1 MKYSLL
7 LLIILQ
13 SIQIQSTDTRDFPAI
28 ILTDPKLKL
37 VDGWIMDGNQ
47 FKKNMKFRL
56 ELNKRRFGEK
66 TPAGIVGFYEFEN
79 AKHSLQ
85 SLIALENE
93 LVIANTPLAQKQLQN
108 LHAFLKSVIIEEFVT
123 LSAPFLAD
131 ARGAKKDIFDL
142 ILEWAHKAQR
152 QGSNLLDWGASK
164 EGEETQV
171 VRTKIKT
178 IAEFE
183 QFYADLVYFLESLMR
198 SCPVATAQ
206 FKELLKKEQAH
217 LQAQK

>member
-1 MKYSLL
+1 MKYSLVL
-7 LLIILQ
+7 LVILQ
-13 SIQIQSTDTRDFPAI
+13 SIQIQSSDTRDFPAI

-47 FKKNMKFRL
+47 FKKDMQFRL
-56 ELNKRRFGEK
+56 KLNQRRFGEK
-66 TPAGIVGFYEFEN
+66 TPTGMVGFYEFEN
-79 AKHSLQ
+79 TKHSLQ

-93 LVIANTPLAQKQLQN
+93 LVITNTPLAQKRLQN
-108 LHAFLKSVIIEEFVT
+108 LYTFLISVIIEEFIT

-131 ARGAKKDIFDL
+131 ARGAKKDIFAL
-142 ILEWAHKAQR
+142 ILEWANKAQR
-152 QGSNLLDWGASK
+152 HSSKLLDWGASK

-178 IAEFE
+178 IADFE
-183 QFYADLVYFLESLMR
+183 QFCADLVYFLESLMR
-198 SCPVATAQ
+198 SCPIATAQ
-206 FKELLKKEQAH
+206 FKELLKQEQAH